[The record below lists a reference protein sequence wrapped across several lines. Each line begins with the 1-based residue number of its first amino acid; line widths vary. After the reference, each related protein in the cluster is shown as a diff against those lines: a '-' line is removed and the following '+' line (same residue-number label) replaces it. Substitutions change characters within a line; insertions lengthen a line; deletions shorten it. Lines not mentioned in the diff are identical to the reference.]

1 MKRIT
6 YSIFLTTLILS
17 NVGIFPIPPQA
28 IAQTQE
34 NGDLF
39 YLYKGQ
45 RIPLNQRQDAIAVS
59 FKQLGKTRNIS
70 APPLYL
76 QLQRDLQSGIR
87 STTPPKVTPLGEN
100 YALVN
105 LPKDIQNAETAVQ
118 QRIQQQPYVQ
128 TTLPVLT
135 RNQHQEIIDLH
146 LDCHLTN
153 LPNY

>member
-6 YSIFLTTLILS
+6 SSIFLTTFILS
-17 NVGIFPIPPQA
+17 SMGIFPIPPQA

-45 RIPLNQRQDAIAVS
+45 RILLNQRQDAIAVS
-59 FKQLGKTRNIS
+59 FKQLGRTRNIS

-105 LPKDIQNAETAVQ
+105 LPKDIQNAEAILQ

-135 RNQHQEIIDLH
+135 RNEHQEIIVLH